1 MSQVVT
7 AIATSLEMGFFMFWD
22 TLWPLILGFGLSG
35 AVQAFASRSQMQRL
49 MGDHSPRSLARA
61 SFFGMISS
69 SCSYAASAMSKSLF
83 QKGADFTTAMVF
95 MLASTNLV
103 LELGLVLW
111 ILIGWQFAISEYV
124 GGIVMIGLLSLIA
137 RFFFKP
143 RLVEAAYQRLN
154 AQAAAV
160 TGHEHHGE
168 TADETP
174 VPFRQR
180 VTSAAGW
187 ADAASYT
194 MADLTMLRKELL
206 FGYLVAGFLAVLV
219 PTSVWNVLFFRG
231 HGVWTSVE
239 NVIVGPL
246 IAVISF
252 VCSIGNVPLAA
263 ALWTGGISFG
273 GMISFVFADLITL
286 PLILI
291 YRKLYGWALT
301 WRLVVAFWIVMS
313 LAGLIT
319 ELIFGALGQ
328 VPQVRPLQPVPI
340 GFQWNYTTVLNLVFL
355 IVFALLYW
363 LYRNRARFGSGSKYA
378 IDPVCG
384 MQVEMALAPAQ
395 AIYKDQPAYFCSDH
409 CHDRF
414 VSDPE
419 RFAKGAGELAV
430 VPIDEQSHQA
440 SGHHDASVE
449 PAVDPVCGMSVE
461 KAQAAVVREHD
472 GHAYYFCSKG
482 CADRFARD
490 PGEFI
495 TVESSTAVDLVC
507 GMTVEKAG
515 AKHVAEHEGEKY
527 YFCGPECQ
535 SEFGRDPATYIASG
549 SGKGGHRPFGAK
561 GTDPS

>member
-1 MSQVVT
+1 MNQVVT
-7 AIATSLEMGFFMFWD
+7 AIATSLETGFFMFWD
-22 TLWPLILGFGLSG
+22 TLWPLVLGFGLSG

-49 MGDHSPRSLARA
+49 MGDRRPSSLARA

-69 SCSYAASAMSKSLF
+69 SCSYAASAMAKSLF

-124 GGIVMIGLLSLIA
+124 GGVVMIGLLALIA

-154 AQAAAV
+154 ARAAAV
-160 TGHEHHGE
+160 TGHEHHGVSG
-168 TADETP
+168 DETRE
-174 VPFRQR
+174 PFRQR

-219 PTSVWNVLFFRG
+219 PPSAWNVVFFRG
-231 HGVWTSVE
+231 HGIWTSVE
-239 NVIVGPL
+239 NVVVGPL

-273 GMISFVFADLITL
+273 GVVSFVFADLITL

-319 ELIFGALGQ
+319 EILFGALGLA
-328 VPQVRPLQPVPI
+328 PRVRPLRPVPI
-340 GFQWNYTTVLNLVFL
+340 GFQWNYTTILNLVFL
-355 IVFALLYW
+355 VLFGGLYW
-363 LYRNRARFGSGSKYA
+363 IYRNRARFGSGGRYA

-384 MQVEMALAPAQ
+384 MQVEMALTPAKT
-395 AIYKDQPAYFCSDH
+395 IYDGQPFYFCSDH

-414 VSDPE
+414 ASAPD
-419 RFAKGAGELAV
+419 RFAKGAGELSGV
-430 VPIDEQSHQA
+430 SKDEPGHQA
-440 SGHHDASVE
+440 SGRHEASLE
-449 PAVDPVCGMSVE
+449 MAVDPVCGMSVV
-461 KAQAAVVREHD
+461 KAQAAAALEHQ
-472 GHAYYFCSKG
+472 GQTYYFCSKD
-482 CADRFARD
+482 CADRFSHD
-490 PGEFI
+490 PGEFV
-495 TVESSTAVDLVC
+495 TVEPSTAVDPVC
-507 GMTVEKAG
+507 GMTVDTAG
-515 AKHVAEHEGEKY
+515 AEHVVEHGGDSY
-527 YFCGPECQ
+527 YFCSPGCRSKFGLDPGAYVRGGRAEGEYR
-535 SEFGRDPATYIASG
+535 SE
-549 SGKGGHRPFGAK
+549 H
-561 GTDPS
+561 